1 MRRRV
6 RAVKSTQQITKAMK
20 MIAASKLRRAQD
32 RILGARPFANG
43 MLRVLNRL
51 AMRVD
56 TSLHPLL
63 QRPESHSDSRT
74 LLFVITADKGL
85 CGGFNTNIVRSA
97 TGFVNENSTN
107 EVALGLIGRKGRDF
121 FRPKGF
127 DVCYENVNLFSS
139 LSFSHAQAIR
149 EVAIKKFTTQAVNS
163 VYLVYNEFKSI
174 LQQRVVVERLLPI
187 ADLEKKALEAG
198 VPSDG
203 TGSIDYLYE
212 PTPEGIFDDLLP
224 HHVEVQT
231 FRALLESAAAEHAA
245 RMTAMDAATK
255 NSGELIE
262 QLTLHMNK
270 VRQAAIT
277 REIIEVVSG
286 AEAL

>member
-1 MRRRV
+1 MPSLLDMRRRV

-32 RILGARPFANG
+32 RILGARPFANE

-97 TGFVNENSTN
+97 TGFVNKNPTN

-121 FRPKGF
+121 FAPKGF

-139 LSFSHAQAIR
+139 LSFSHAQAIT

-187 ADLEKKALEAG
+187 AELEMEALEAEI
-198 VPSDG
+198 PSDA
-203 TGSIDYLYE
+203 TASIDY
-212 PTPEGIFDDLLP
+212 LLP

-270 VRQAAIT
+270 VRQASIT

-286 AEAL
+286 AEAS

>member
-1 MRRRV
+1 
-6 RAVKSTQQITKAMK
+6 

-32 RILGARPFANG
+32 RILGARPFANE

-97 TGFVNENSTN
+97 TGFVNKNPTN

-127 DVCYENVNLFSS
+127 DVCYENVNLFSG
-139 LSFSHAQAIR
+139 LSFSHAQAIT

-187 ADLEKKALEAG
+187 AELEKEALEAEMS
-198 VPSDG
+198 SDG
-203 TGSIDYLYE
+203 TASIDYLYE
-212 PTPEGIFDDLLP
+212 PTPEGIFKDLLP

>member
-1 MRRRV
+1 
-6 RAVKSTQQITKAMK
+6 
-20 MIAASKLRRAQD
+20 MIAASKLRRAQN
-32 RILGARPFANG
+32 RILGARPFANE

-97 TGFVNENSTN
+97 TGFVNKNSTN

-139 LSFSHAQAIR
+139 LSFSHAQAIT

-187 ADLEKKALEAG
+187 AELEKEALEAEI
-198 VPSDG
+198 PSDG
-203 TGSIDYLYE
+203 TASIDYLYE